1 MEETTQRLMYMESGT
16 GYTETSKKD
25 LKGRKIEKYENRTY
39 KRSLAKKWDAKEGSR
54 HKFYGNLD
62 K

>member
-39 KRSLAKKWDAKEGSR
+39 KRSLAKK
-54 HKFYGNLD
+54 
-62 K
+62 